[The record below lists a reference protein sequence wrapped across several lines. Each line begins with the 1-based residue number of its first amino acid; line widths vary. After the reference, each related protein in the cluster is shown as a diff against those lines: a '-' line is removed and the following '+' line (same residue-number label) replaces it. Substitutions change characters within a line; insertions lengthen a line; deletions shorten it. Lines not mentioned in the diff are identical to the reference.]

1 MPYNTTEITNFPN
14 EEWKEVTF
22 DFEYVNS
29 LKIYISNY
37 GRVKSESKLS
47 SGRLLKGSLQDG
59 YPIIRLKLFSER
71 DKATEEKLQ
80 RYRTDIAALNKKIS
94 ATLKELN
101 SCQNERREGQLKRV
115 ITLEEKVLAT
125 LKKKYKKELAEG
137 ERRRTKNTAFL
148 VHRMVATHFC
158 HRPSQEHSVVIHQD
172 FNKRNNRHTNL
183 KWVTPAESVVH
194 QQKSPAVIADKA
206 QRLGRRAE
214 HSKGYKLTVTRV
226 MILKKRLQEGKPLR
240 LLAKQFKV
248 TETQIKR
255 IQSGENWAD
264 VPAAT

>member
-1 MPYNTTEITNFPN
+1 MQQNTTITNILD
-14 EEWKEVTF
+14 EQWKEVTF
-22 DFEYVNS
+22 DFNYVNA
-29 LKIYISNY
+29 LKIWISDY

-47 SGRLLKGSLQDG
+47 SGRLLKGSMQDG
-59 YPIIRLKLFSER
+59 YPIIRLKLFGER
-71 DKATEEKLQ
+71 DRATEEMLQ
-80 RYRTDIAALNKKIS
+80 RFRTDIAALSKKVS
-94 ATLKELN
+94 ATQKELKT
-101 SCQNERREGQLKRV
+101 CDNERRVGQLQRAV
-115 ITLEEKVLAT
+115 ALEEKVLSS
-125 LKKKYKKELAEG
+125 LKKKYKKELADS
-137 ERRRTKNTAFL
+137 ERKRTKNTAFL

-158 HRPSQEHSVVIHQD
+158 ARPSEEHSVVIHLD

-183 KWVTPAESVVH
+183 KWVTPAESAIH

-206 QRLGRRAE
+206 QRQGRRAE

-226 MILKKRLQEGKPLR
+226 MILKKRLLEGKPLR

-264 VPAAT
+264 VPAAS